1 MATYKDE
8 KRGTWMYRTT
18 YKDFTGKTRYK
29 TKRGFDTQ
37 RDARRAEREFLSKR
51 DEEGIQETKMT
62 FLELLNRYIENQ
74 KLKNKESTYIT
85 TENKM
90 KNHVT
95 PYFGNKKIS
104 DITISDVEKWQNTLL
119 GLEKYSITYLQG
131 IHSKFSSVMKYGVK
145 LGFLNKNVVETHG
158 NFAQNSKYRKKEMMF
173 YTFEEWTAF
182 ENVLDEDVYKL
193 FFQFLYF
200 TGARQGEAL
209 ALTFEDFNSDF
220 SEVNITKTITYKTKK
235 KGFDVTATKT
245 LKSSRKV
252 SIPYKLSKS
261 LQEHYNRYKDI
272 EGFKKQ
278 MYMFG
283 IERPLSP
290 TQICRKKDVACKK
303 ANVKRIR
310 VHDFR
315 HSACSLLINSGVA
328 PIVISKRLGHSSVAT
343 TLKVYSHMFES
354 TEDQALKL
362 LNEKLGG

>member
-51 DEEGIQETKMT
+51 DQEGVQENKMT
-62 FLELLNRYIENQ
+62 FLELLKRYIENQ

-90 KNHVT
+90 TNHVT

-104 DITISDVEKWQNTLL
+104 EITILDIEKWQNTLL
-119 GLEKYSITYLQG
+119 ALNKYSITYLQG
-131 IHSKFSSVMKYGVK
+131 IHSKFSSVMKYGIK
-145 LGFLNKNVVETHG
+145 LGLLSKNVVEMHG
-158 NFAQNSKYRKKEMMF
+158 NFVQNSKYRKKEMLF
-173 YTFEEWTAF
+173 YTFEEWQAF
-182 ENVLDEDVYKL
+182 EKVLPEDTYKI
-193 FFQFLYF
+193 FFQFLYY

-220 SEVNITKTITYKTKK
+220 SEVNINKTITYKTKK
-235 KGFDVTATKT
+235 KGFDVTTTKT

-261 LQEHYNRYKDI
+261 LQETFNKYKNV
-272 EGFKKQ
+272 EGFKKES
-278 MYMFG
+278 YMFG
-283 IERPLSP
+283 LTRPLSP
-290 TQICRKKDVACKK
+290 TQICRRKDKACEE
-303 ANVKRIR
+303 AGVKRIR
-310 VHDFR
+310 IHDFR
-315 HSACSLLINSGVA
+315 HSACSLLINSGVP
-328 PIVISKRLGHSSVAT
+328 PIVISKRLGHSNVAT
-343 TLKVYSHMFES
+343 TLRVYSHMFES

-362 LNEKLGG
+362 LNENLGG